1 MAEKQKTPLK
11 KLRESRGLTQAAVAA
26 AIGMPQS
33 TFAKIEGGETPQA
46 DSAERIAKY
55 FGSAISEA
63 MILWPERFPDYEVG
77 QR

>member
-11 KLRESRGLTQAAVAA
+11 KLRESRNLSQAEVARA
-26 AIGMPQS
+26 LGMPQS
-33 TFAKIEGGETPQA
+33 TLSKIEGGETPQA

-55 FGSAISEA
+55 FGSAITEE
-63 MILWPERFPDYEVG
+63 MIFFPSRFPDYEVG